1 MSSGAYR
8 WLVNGMGRTRPSVAS
23 QHLAKL
29 LLLLLLLRLLQS
41 AKPLAVV
48 HDAKGRTTRIA
59 RAVSSA

>member
-1 MSSGAYR
+1 
-8 WLVNGMGRTRPSVAS
+8 VAS
-23 QHLAKL
+23 QHHAQLLL
-29 LLLLLLLRLLQS
+29 LLLLLLLRLLRS